1 MGNLAIYKF
10 QFMIE
15 LLVAEGLF
23 VIKLRRRDF
32 FWLRLAASLIVMSL
46 VVAFFPL
53 RYNAL
58 YNSFMFLTF
67 FVMTIGAIA
76 FCFQDTFWN
85 ILFCSL
91 AAYTIQHIAYL
102 LYTIIVGLFTENGWN
117 NIYYGAGEA
126 VMDLPTMV
134 ICIIVYLACYLMVY
148 IETVLLLTA
157 IIPKNPN
164 LQLGRSSMLVVCLL
178 VVVAD
183 VVFNMVTVYNAE
195 ADSIS
200 VLLEQVYN
208 LVICILILWI
218 QFQKLRQ
225 KTILSDYDIIHKI
238 LDQEREQFRHLKENM
253 NYINVKCHDLKH
265 QLRAAYHDE
274 TVDLD
279 KLKSAEQAIAIYQT
293 VARTGNDTLDIVLTD
308 KLLYCGQNNVTI
320 TCIADGK
327 SLSFMKEED
336 IYSLFGNA
344 LDNAIA
350 AVEKLADP
358 YRGVRLIVKN
368 MGDIVSVRVENKF
381 KGKLKFEDG
390 LPVTTKGDKKYHGY
404 GVMSIQMIAAKY
416 NGKVNIDI
424 NEDNFVLNV
433 VFINPEQYAEGGD
446 NS

>member
-1 MGNLAIYKF
+1 
-10 QFMIE
+10 
-15 LLVAEGLF
+15 
-23 VIKLRRRDF
+23 
-32 FWLRLAASLIVMSL
+32 
-46 VVAFFPL
+46 
-53 RYNAL
+53 
-58 YNSFMFLTF
+58 
-67 FVMTIGAIA
+67 
-76 FCFQDTFWN
+76 
-85 ILFCSL
+85 
-91 AAYTIQHIAYL
+91 
-102 LYTIIVGLFTENGWN
+102 
-117 NIYYGAGEA
+117 
-126 VMDLPTMV
+126 MDLPTMV
-134 ICIIVYLACYLMVY
+134 ICIIVYLACYFMVY

-178 VVVAD
+178 VIVAD
-183 VVFNMVTVYNAE
+183 IVFNMVTVYNAE

-327 SLSFMKEED
+327 CLSFMKEED

-344 LDNAIA
+344 LDNAIS

-358 YRGVRLIVKN
+358 YREVRLIVKN

-446 NS
+446 NK